1 MRIFWRRKI
10 PFWRRKK
17 NEVGKGGEFKEKEN
31 SFLVEKNMNGGGKGG
46 NYLEKEIIYVSDYI
60 INRIKKVI
68 SVRIS

>member
-1 MRIFWRRKI
+1 MRIFLEKENT
-10 PFWRRKK
+10 FLEEKK
-17 NEVGKGGEFKEKEN
+17 NEVGRGGESKEKEN

-46 NYLEKEIIYVSDYI
+46 DYLEKEINVSDYI